1 MIKNIIFDIGNVL
14 LRFNPK
20 EYFSDIY
27 KNEKI
32 GIIMCDLIMNRQ
44 VWKDYDL
51 GIADLNDVKMDFT
64 KKEPNFKDEII
75 DALDHWQC
83 ILKPISYTFQKMEE
97 LKKAGYRI
105 YLLSNLGEDAYIY
118 IDKHFKLFDI
128 VDGYVVSFKEHI
140 AKPDFAI
147 YECLMNRYNL
157 KKEEC
162 LFLDDTYVNVKSS
175 IAFGMPA
182 IHFMN
187 EEQVEKELKMFLKG
201 N

>member
-1 MIKNIIFDIGNVL
+1 MIKNIVFDIGNVL

-32 GIIMCDLIMNRQ
+32 GIIMRDLIMNSQ

-97 LKKAGYRI
+97 CKKKGYRI

-175 IAFGMPA
+175 IAFGMSA

-187 EEQVEKELKMFLKG
+187 EEQVEKELKMYLKG